1 MTVARVDPPTGRF
14 VHAALILEAEPDL
27 EMLAAELVRSAQ
39 SYDEVLLVVGDHTR
53 TVLTGHLGE
62 SPAGVRWAEPGAFYQ
77 RLGYAYERFRRY
89 LAGEHRAGR
98 RVHVVAEPDLAAGV
112 DAGLRADRTAAYL
125 AYEAICNHTY
135 ALGGSAV
142 TCIWDGR
149 QQPGAV
155 VDGVRATHSHL
166 VTGSGRTAS
175 PHFVAPERYLAGNQE
190 TPMDPPP
197 GQVEL
202 DVTVS
207 DSGGGGGGLRALRVA
222 VSGWAAGHRFAGETL
237 EDLVLAVVEVAT
249 NGLRHGGPPI
259 RVRAWHHGATLITQC
274 DDAGARPFPADA
286 GYLRPDPVTAVAGG
300 RGLWLARQMADV
312 VTVSSRPGLTSVRL
326 HFPRHIMAAASS

>member
-1 MTVARVDPPTGRF
+1 MTVARVESSAGRF
-14 VHAALILEAEPDL
+14 VHAALIVEAERDL
-27 EMLAAELVRSAQ
+27 EMLAAELVRSARR
-39 SYDEVLLVVGDHTR
+39 YDEVLLVVGDHTR

-62 SPAGVRWAEPGAFYQ
+62 SPDGVRWADPRAFYQ
-77 RLGYAYERFRRY
+77 RLGFAYERFRRY

-125 AYEAICNHTY
+125 AYEAICNQTY

-166 VTGSGRTAS
+166 VTGAGRTAS
-175 PHFVAPERYLAGNQE
+175 PHFVAPERYLAGNQG
-190 TPMDPPP
+190 TPMGPPP
-197 GQVEL
+197 GQVGL

-207 DSGGGGGGLRALRVA
+207 DGDGLSALRTA
-222 VSGWAAGHRFAGETL
+222 VNGWATGHRFAGEAL

-249 NGLRHGGPPI
+249 NGLRHGGPPV

-274 DDAGARPFPADA
+274 DDAGARPIPADA
-286 GYLRPDPVTAVAGG
+286 GYLRPDPVTVVAGG

-326 HFPRHIMAAASS
+326 HFPRHIMATASS